1 MMRASHVSRQI
12 VSAALRVHI
21 VVGILAVVPKAH
33 PAVLAMGLT
42 SRQFVVQEIVVRM
55 TAAQTVYQGAMRTI
69 SVSLPGVRRMNKGGK
84 GQSDQIGKDYRK
96 IIA

>member
-42 SRQFVVQEIVVRM
+42 SRHFVVQEIVVRM
-55 TAAQTVYQGAMRTI
+55 NAVELRGSHAVQR
-69 SVSLPGVRRMNKGGK
+69 
-84 GQSDQIGKDYRK
+84 SDMDAR
-96 IIA
+96 